1 MDDKLLPKLTLY
13 SHVSLILCSNLKV
26 IIVLSDLQQIVK
38 LSKQFASDK
47 TVDGQGGER
56 SLELISWNLRD
67 VRQNFLQL
75 WFVKKGTGLVE
86 RPKIPRLQNPG
97 LPEGFAFELR
107 QTNSQEI
114 SIHVNIQVVFSTG
127 TWFTDTSHQPGD
139 PQ

>member
-56 SLELISWNLRD
+56 SLELIS
-67 VRQNFLQL
+67 
-75 WFVKKGTGLVE
+75 
-86 RPKIPRLQNPG
+86 
-97 LPEGFAFELR
+97 
-107 QTNSQEI
+107 
-114 SIHVNIQVVFSTG
+114 
-127 TWFTDTSHQPGD
+127 
-139 PQ
+139 